1 VKIGE
6 AVTKMENE
14 AKLGVLEV
22 IGVALVFI
30 LLSVAG
36 LGATFY
42 TGILKN
48 IDGLL
53 LIAICL
59 MMALVFTA
67 MLLAFAR
74 AQGWIGR
81 RKSAESTAAPPA
93 APAAAGK

>member
-1 VKIGE
+1 M
-6 AVTKMENE
+6 ANE
-14 AKLGVLEV
+14 ERLGVLEV

-36 LGATFY
+36 LAATFY

-53 LIAICL
+53 LISICL

-74 AQGWIGR
+74 AQGWVGR
-81 RKSAESTAAPPA
+81 GKSAEPTPTPATPPA
-93 APAAAGK
+93 PTPAAAGK